1 MTIIHPWSQCRA
13 FGHVLSGGIV
23 RSALYGID
31 YDVEEMKSQFSDLL
45 SRYLGEFSL
54 IPPYATLQKVGFGPG
69 YTAVDAFTLYMMVR
83 HLKPRRYI
91 EVGSGLSTYYCS
103 LAAERNA
110 KEHYPLEIT
119 CIEPHPFDKLRSIP
133 GIKLL
138 AKEVQDAEISLF
150 HQLQENDILFIE
162 LQPYPEDRWR
172 CPISLS
178 GGASEF

>member
-1 MTIIHPWSQCRA
+1 MGYLVVRA
-13 FGHVLSGGIV
+13 DDYYSPLVSVPRLRARFE
-23 RSALYGID
+23 RWNCPSALYGID

-119 CIEPHPFDKLRSIP
+119 CIEPHPFDQAALHSWNQ
-133 GIKLL
+133 
-138 AKEVQDAEISLF
+138 A
-150 HQLQENDILFIE
+150 
-162 LQPYPEDRWR
+162 
-172 CPISLS
+172 
-178 GGASEF
+178 ASEGSAGCRDFPLSSAPGKRHSVY